1 MRMSFL
7 RSPFRVMTL
16 RVIRS
21 PLYSL
26 AKNKHPHQKLHAIKH
41 RPMNSIYVASFQFA
55 ERERIEKSLVR
66 FQDAAGTPSLFV
78 MSGGEIM
85 VGSGQLR
92 EVCVLLDDM
101 RDVPRSCHCRQRL
114 SEQLVCDRIPMTNDV
129 SRRF

>member
-16 RVIRS
+16 RVIHS

-26 AKNKHPHQKLHAIKH
+26 AKKQTPPPEIACNKTQAHEFHLCSLLP
-41 RPMNSIYVASFQFA
+41 SA

-66 FQDAAGTPSLFV
+66 FQDAAGTPSLLV
-78 MSGGEIM
+78 MNGGEIM

-92 EVCVLLDDM
+92 KVCVLLDDM

-114 SEQLVCDRIPMTNDV
+114 SEQFVCDRISMTKDV

>member
-55 ERERIEKSLVR
+55 ERERIEKSLFR
-66 FQDAAGTPSLFV
+66 FQDAAGTPSLLV
-78 MSGGEIM
+78 MSGESM
-85 VGSGQLR
+85 VGFGQLR
-92 EVCVLLDDM
+92 EVFVLLDDM
-101 RDVPRSCHCRQRL
+101 CDVPRSCHCRQRL